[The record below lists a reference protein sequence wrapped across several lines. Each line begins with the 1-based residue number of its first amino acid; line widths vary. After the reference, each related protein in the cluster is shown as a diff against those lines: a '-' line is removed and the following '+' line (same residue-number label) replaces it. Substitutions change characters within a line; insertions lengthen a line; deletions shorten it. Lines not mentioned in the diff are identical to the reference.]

1 MRCKNPK
8 VHYNGLTVKAV
19 WTGLYNIQSYVWI
32 ALKILFFKG
41 KVKP

>member
-19 WTGLYNIQSYVWI
+19 WTGLYNIIEPRISQNQ
-32 ALKILFFKG
+32 
-41 KVKP
+41 KVIIIHS